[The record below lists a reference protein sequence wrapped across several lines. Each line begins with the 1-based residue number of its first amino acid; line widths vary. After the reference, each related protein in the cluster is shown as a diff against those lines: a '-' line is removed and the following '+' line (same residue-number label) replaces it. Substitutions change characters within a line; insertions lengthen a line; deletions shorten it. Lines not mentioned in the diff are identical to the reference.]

1 MLVGTAAT
9 ASRCVESRNAKHRA
23 RLQFSLARGNLF
35 RRMNNSMDSE
45 LEKLVESGKLT
56 SKSAKQL
63 EQLRPGSFCLH
74 KSWGFGQVAEWNLL
88 LNQVVIDFKTK
99 PKHPMQLVYAA
110 ENLTPIP
117 AQHFLA
123 RKVKEP
129 DVIKALL
136 KSDPAA
142 VVRNILEG
150 FDGKAALTQISEVL
164 VGDLFTEAE
173 WKRWWTSAKKAM
185 KASGYFSIPTK
196 KSEPIALRSEPVS
209 RADELLTFFNQTR
222 QPKEQAAALDQ
233 IIKFHHEFK
242 DPKSEL
248 QPIVEKIENTAAQN
262 QRLHSPLTFELVLGR
277 DDLLARVPEL
287 QITRPDL
294 TLERLI
300 SEEESRLGDILAKL
314 PSAKERR
321 VLQAL
326 PRALGDTWTKRA
338 WQMIGANNPR
348 LVSQIPKIFVENGKN
363 DELRILLERAVREH
377 SASSE
382 MMVWL
387 CRERTNWPELTTPE
401 ILPAILSA
409 IERDQHNEASRSS
422 RLRDLLLDDR
432 ELIADIFAGAD
443 VSIARDMMRRLLLTP
458 VFDDL
463 TKRSLMAR
471 MIKLYPELESMA
483 TGAQPEEKTETLV
496 VSWSSLHKRQ
506 AEYEEIVNKKIPEN
520 SKEIGVARSYGDL
533 RENFEF
539 KAAKQMQAVLMR
551 RKAELEQMLHRAR
564 PTDFSNADTSQVSIG
579 TIATLRDVDSA
590 QEEKYTVLGAW
601 DGDPERDIISYQT
614 AIGQALLGKR
624 RGERV
629 ALNTDHG
636 TAIYEVIEIT
646 P

>member
-1 MLVGTAAT
+1 
-9 ASRCVESRNAKHRA
+9 
-23 RLQFSLARGNLF
+23 
-35 RRMNNSMDSE
+35 MDAE

-56 SKSAKQL
+56 TKAAEHL

-88 LNQVVIDFKTK
+88 LNQIVIDFKTK
-99 PKHPMQLVYAA
+99 AKHPMQLAYAA

-117 AQHFLA
+117 AGHFLA
-123 RKVKEP
+123 RKVRER
-129 DVIKALL
+129 DAIKAAL

-150 FDGKAALTQISEVL
+150 FDGKATLAQISEVL
-164 VGDLFTEAE
+164 VGDLFTETE

-185 KASGYFSIPTK
+185 KSSGYFSVPAK
-196 KSEPIALRSEPVS
+196 KSEPIALRGEPVS

-222 QPKEQAAALDQ
+222 QSKEQAAALDQ

-242 DPKSEL
+242 DPKTQL
-248 QPIVEKIENTAAQN
+248 QPIVEKIESTAAQN
-262 QRLHSPLTFELVLGR
+262 QKLHSPLTFELVLAR

-287 QITRPDL
+287 TITRPDL

-300 SEEESRLGDILAKL
+300 SEEEPRLTEILSKL

-326 PRALGDTWTKRA
+326 PRALGDAWTRRV
-338 WQMIGANNPR
+338 WRMMVSNNPR
-348 LVSQIPKIFVENGKN
+348 LVAQIPKIFAENGKI
-363 DELRILLERAVREH
+363 DELRTLLERAVREH

-387 CRERTNWPELTTPE
+387 CRERANWPELITPE
-401 ILPAILSA
+401 ILPAILAA

-432 ELIADIFAGAD
+432 ELIGDIFANSEVGA
-443 VSIARDMMRRLLLTP
+443 ARDVMRRLLLTP
-458 VFDDL
+458 VFDNL

-471 MIKLYPELESMA
+471 VIKLYPELESMA

-496 VSWSSLHKRQ
+496 VSWSSLRKRQ
-506 AEYEEIVNKKIPEN
+506 EEYEEIVNKKIPEN

-551 RKAELEQMLHRAR
+551 RKSELEQMLHRAR
-564 PTDFSNADTSQVSIG
+564 GTDFSNADTFQVSIG
-579 TIATLRDVDSA
+579 TIVTLRDVDSA
-590 QEEKYTVLGAW
+590 QEESYSILGAW
-601 DGDPERDIISYQT
+601 DGDPERHIISYQT
-614 AIGQALLGKR
+614 AIGQALLGKK

-629 ALNTDHG
+629 TLNTDHG
-636 TAIYEVIEIT
+636 TATYEVLAISSAPLDIAPALAEDQGVALGAG
-646 P
+646 

>member
-1 MLVGTAAT
+1 
-9 ASRCVESRNAKHRA
+9 
-23 RLQFSLARGNLF
+23 
-35 RRMNNSMDSE
+35 MDAE

-56 SKSAKQL
+56 TKAAEQL

-88 LNQVVIDFKTK
+88 LNQIVIDFKTK
-99 PKHPMQLVYAA
+99 ARHPMQLAYAA

-117 AQHFLA
+117 DGHFLA
-123 RKVKEP
+123 RKVREP
-129 DVIKALL
+129 DAIKAAL

-150 FDGKAALTQISEVL
+150 FDGKATLAQISEVL
-164 VGDLFTEAE
+164 VGDLFTETE

-185 KASGYFSIPTK
+185 KSSGYFSVPAK
-196 KSEPIALRSEPVS
+196 KSEPIALRGEPVS

-222 QPKEQAAALDQ
+222 QSKEQAAALDQ

-242 DPKSEL
+242 DPKTQL
-248 QPIVEKIENTAAQN
+248 QPIVEKIESTAAQN
-262 QRLHSPLTFELVLGR
+262 QKLHSPLTFELVLAR

-287 QITRPDL
+287 TITRPDL

-300 SEEESRLGDILAKL
+300 SEEEPRLSEILSKL

-326 PRALGDTWTKRA
+326 PRALGDAWSRRA
-338 WQMIGANNPR
+338 WRMMVSNNPR
-348 LVSQIPKIFVENGKN
+348 LVAQIPKIFAENGKV
-363 DELRILLERAVREH
+363 DELRTLLERAVREH

-387 CRERTNWPELTTPE
+387 CRERANWPELITPE

-409 IERDQHNEASRSS
+409 IERDQHNETSRSS

-432 ELIADIFAGAD
+432 ELIGDIFANSEVGA
-443 VSIARDMMRRLLLTP
+443 ARDVMRRLLLTP
-458 VFDDL
+458 VFDNL

-471 MIKLYPELESMA
+471 VIKLYPELESMA

-496 VSWSSLHKRQ
+496 VSWSSLRKRQ
-506 AEYEEIVNKKIPEN
+506 EEYEEIVNKKIPEN

-551 RKAELEQMLHRAR
+551 RKSELEQMLHRAR
-564 PTDFSNADTSQVSIG
+564 GTDFSNADTFQVSIG
-579 TIATLRDVDSA
+579 TMVTLRDVDSA
-590 QEEKYTVLGAW
+590 QEESYSILGAW
-601 DGDPERDIISYQT
+601 DGDPERHIISYQT
-614 AIGQALLGKR
+614 AIGQALLGKK

-629 ALNTDHG
+629 TLNTDHG
-636 TAIYEVIEIT
+636 TATYEVLAISSAPLDIAPALAEDQGVALGAG
-646 P
+646 

>member
-1 MLVGTAAT
+1 
-9 ASRCVESRNAKHRA
+9 
-23 RLQFSLARGNLF
+23 
-35 RRMNNSMDSE
+35 MDAE

-56 SKSAKQL
+56 TKAAEKL

-88 LNQVVIDFKTK
+88 LNQIVIDFKTK
-99 PKHPMQLVYAA
+99 AKHPMQLAYAA

-117 AQHFLA
+117 AGHFLA
-123 RKVKEP
+123 RKAKEP
-129 DVIKALL
+129 DAIKALL

-150 FDGKAALTQISEVL
+150 FDGKATLAQISEVL

-173 WKRWWTSAKKAM
+173 WKRWWTNAKKAM
-185 KASGYFSIPTK
+185 KSSGYFSVPAK
-196 KSEPIALRSEPVS
+196 KSELIALRAEPVA

-222 QPKEQAAALDQ
+222 QSKEQAAALDQ
-233 IIKFHHEFK
+233 IIKFHHEFRDSK
-242 DPKSEL
+242 TQL
-248 QPIVEKIENTAAQN
+248 QPIVERIENTAAQN
-262 QRLHSPLTFELVLGR
+262 QKLHSPLTFELILAR
-277 DDLLARVPEL
+277 DELLQRVPEL
-287 QITRPDL
+287 RITRPDL

-300 SEEESRLGDILAKL
+300 SEEESRLTEILPKL

-326 PRALGDTWTKRA
+326 PRALGEAWTRRA
-338 WQMIGANNPR
+338 WQMMASNNPR
-348 LVSQIPKIFVENGKN
+348 LVAQIPKVFAENGKN
-363 DELRILLERAVREH
+363 GELRTLLERAVHEH

-387 CRERTNWPELTTPE
+387 CRERAAWPELITPE

-432 ELIADIFAGAD
+432 ELISDIFRNSEIGA
-443 VSIARDMMRRLLLTP
+443 ARDVMRRLLLTP
-458 VFDDL
+458 VFDNL

-471 MIKLYPELESMA
+471 LIKLYPELESMA
-483 TGAQPEEKTETLV
+483 TGAQPEEKTETLI
-496 VSWSSLHKRQ
+496 VSWSSLHKKQ
-506 AEYEEIVNKKIPEN
+506 EEYEEIVNKKIPEN

-551 RKAELEQMLHRAR
+551 RKSELEQMLHRAR
-564 PTDFSNADTSQVSIG
+564 GTDFSNADTSQVSIG
-579 TIATLRDVDSA
+579 TIAILRDVESA
-590 QEEKYTVLGAW
+590 QEEPYTILGAW
-601 DGDPERDIISYQT
+601 DGDPDRHIISYQT
-614 AIGQALLGKR
+614 AIGQALLGKK

-629 ALNTDHG
+629 TLNTDHG
-636 TAIYEVIEIT
+636 SATYEVVAIEAAPIDVA
-646 P
+646 PAPVEDQGVALGAG